1 MTDYPQVPS
10 PNHRAGRIKAVR
22 LVVLHTAETPC
33 EPGRAVGIATYLARP
48 DVQASAHFCVDPE
61 ATVQGVQEEDTAWAA
76 PGANAD
82 GIQIEQAAYAGFG
95 PADWAGVNPQQMMTG
110 QLVPLVAGICER
122 WDIPA
127 VALDT
132 AGVLSG
138 AAGITT
144 HVAVSTAYGLS
155 DHWDCGP
162 DYPLDAVVA
171 QVAALLTQT
180 PTPTPPT
187 PPAPPTERD
196 QDMAL
201 TIIEA
206 TERPTP
212 FNGRPVWDLAISGP
226 AQLGGTAVQSWVTIM
241 PVDPQPTDTPIKV
254 DVHCTGANG
263 LSVVNTLS
271 VTAVTFWPVPYA
283 GRVSVVADVPL
294 LVHGREV
301 HYQAT
306 A

>member
-1 MTDYPQVPS
+1 MTDYVQIPS
-10 PNHRAGRIKAVR
+10 PNFRPGRIKAVR
-22 LVVLHTAETPC
+22 LVVLHTAETHC
-33 EPGRAVGIATYLARP
+33 EPGRAVAIATYLARP
-48 DVQASAHFCVDPE
+48 EVQASAHFCVDPE

-82 GIQIEQAAYAGFG
+82 GIQIEQAAYARLD
-95 PADWAGVNPQQMMTG
+95 ADGWAGVNPQQMMTG

-144 HVAVSTAYGLS
+144 HVAVSEAFGLS

-162 DYPLDAVVA
+162 DFPLDAVVA
-171 QVAALLTQT
+171 QVAALLN
-180 PTPTPPT
+180 PTPPT
-187 PPAPPTERD
+187 PPAPPTPSITGD

-206 TERPTP
+206 VERPTQ
-212 FNGRPVWDLAISGP
+212 FNGRTVWDLAISGP

-241 PVDPQPTDTPIKV
+241 PVDPQPPSTPTKV
-254 DVHCTGANG
+254 DVHCSGPDGA
-263 LSVVNTLS
+263 VVNTLD
-271 VTAVTFWPVPYA
+271 VNAVTFWPVPFTA
-283 GRVSVVADVPL
+283 RVSVVADVPL
-294 LVHGREV
+294 LVHGREI

>member
-1 MTDYPQVPS
+1 MTGYPQIPS
-10 PNHRAGRIKAVR
+10 PNYRAGRIKPVR
-22 LVVLHTAETPC
+22 LVVLHTAETQC
-33 EPGRAVGIATYLARP
+33 EPGRAVAIATYLARP
-48 DVQASAHFCVDPE
+48 EVQASAHYCVDPE

-82 GIQIEQAAYAGFG
+82 GIQIEQAAYARLD
-95 PADWAGVNPQQMMTG
+95 ADGWAGVGPQQMMTG

-122 WDIPA
+122 WNIPP

-144 HVAVSTAYGLS
+144 HVCVSEAFGLS

-171 QVAALLTQT
+171 QVAALLH
-180 PTPTPPT
+180 PIPPA
-187 PPAPPTERD
+187 PPAPPTPSITGD

-206 TERPTP
+206 TERPTQ
-212 FNGRPVWDLAISGP
+212 FNNRTVWDLAISGP

-241 PVDPQPTDTPIKV
+241 PVDPQATPIKA
-254 DVHCTGANG
+254 DVHCTGPDGA
-263 LSVVNTLS
+263 VVNTVEVS
-271 VTAVTFWPVPYA
+271 AVAFWPVPFT

-294 LVHGREV
+294 LVHGREI

>member
-1 MTDYPQVPS
+1 MTDYPQIPS
-10 PNHRAGRIKAVR
+10 PNYRPGRIKPVR
-22 LVVLHTAETPC
+22 LVVLHTAETQC
-33 EPGRAVGIATYLARP
+33 EPGRAVGIANYLARP
-48 DVQASAHFCVDPE
+48 DVQASAHYCVDPE

-82 GIQIEQAAYAGFG
+82 GIQIEQAAYARFD
-95 PADWAGVNPQQMMTG
+95 ADGWADVNPQQMMTG
-110 QLVPLVAGICER
+110 QLVPLVAGICTR

-144 HVAVSTAYGLS
+144 HVAVSEAYGLS

-171 QVAALLTQT
+171 QVAALI
-180 PTPTPPT
+180 TPTPPT
-187 PPAPPTERD
+187 PPAPPAPPTERD
-196 QDMAL
+196 QDDMAL

-206 TERPTP
+206 TKRPTQ
-212 FNGRPVWDLAISGP
+212 FNGRTVWDLAISGP

-241 PVDPQPTDTPIKV
+241 PVDPQPTAISV
-254 DVHCTGANG
+254 DVHCSGPAG
-263 LSVVNTLS
+263 ISVVNTLD
-271 VTAVTFWPVPYA
+271 VGAVTFWSAPFT
-283 GRVSVVADVPL
+283 GRVSVVVDADVPL
-294 LVHGREV
+294 LVHGREI

>member
-10 PNHRAGRIKAVR
+10 PNYRPGRIKPVR

-33 EPGRAVGIATYLARP
+33 EPGRAIGIARYLARP
-48 DVQASAHFCVDPE
+48 DVQASAHYCVDPLT
-61 ATVQGVQEEDTAWAA
+61 TVQGVQERDTAWAA

-95 PADWAGVNPQQMMTG
+95 AADWAGVNPQQMITG
-110 QLVPLVAGICER
+110 QLVPLVAGICTR

-144 HVAVSTAYGLS
+144 HVAVSEAYGLS

-162 DYPLDAVVA
+162 AYPLDAVVA
-171 QVAALLTQT
+171 QVAALLE
-180 PTPTPPT
+180 PTPPE
-187 PPAPPTERD
+187 PPEPPTPSITEGD
-196 QDMAL
+196 DMAL
-201 TIIEA
+201 TIINA
-206 TERPTP
+206 TERPTT
-212 FNGRPVWDLAISGP
+212 FQGRTVWDLAISGP

-241 PVDPQPTDTPIKV
+241 PVTPTDTPISV
-254 DVHCTGANG
+254 DIHCTGTDG
-263 LSVVNTLS
+263 SVVTTLD
-271 VTAVTFWPVPYA
+271 VQAVTFWPVNGT
-283 GRVSVVADVPL
+283 GRTSVVVHPATPV
-294 LVHGREV
+294 LVHGREI
-301 HYQAT
+301 HYQAV
-306 A
+306 AP

>member
-1 MTDYPQVPS
+1 MTDYPQIPS
-10 PNHRAGRIKAVR
+10 PNYRPGRIKPVR

-48 DVQASAHFCVDPE
+48 AVQASAHYCVDPS

-82 GIQIEQAAYAGFG
+82 GIQIEQAAYAGFDA
-95 PADWAGVNPQQMMTG
+95 ADWVGVNPQQMITG
-110 QLVPLVAGICER
+110 QLVPLVAGICTR
-122 WDIPA
+122 WNIPP

-144 HVAVSTAYGLS
+144 HVAVSEAYGLS

-162 DYPLDAVVA
+162 AYPLDAVVA
-171 QVAALLTQT
+171 QVAALLN
-180 PTPTPPT
+180 PT
-187 PPAPPTERD
+187 PPAPPAPPTPSITGD

-206 TERPTP
+206 VERPTQ
-212 FNGRPVWDLAISGP
+212 FGGRTVWDLAISGP

-241 PVDPQPTDTPIKV
+241 PVDPTDTPVSV
-254 DVHCTGANG
+254 DIHCTGPDGA
-263 LSVVNTLS
+263 VVNTLD
-271 VTAVTFWPVPYA
+271 VNAVTFWPVPFTA
-283 GRVSVVADVPL
+283 RVSVVANVPL
-294 LVHGREV
+294 LVHGREI

>member
-10 PNHRAGRIKAVR
+10 PNFRPGRIKPVR

-33 EPGRAVGIATYLARP
+33 EPGRAMGIARYLARP
-48 DVQASAHFCVDPE
+48 DVQASAHYCVDPG
-61 ATVQGVQEEDTAWAA
+61 AVVQGVQESDTAWAA

-95 PADWAGVNPQQMMTG
+95 AADWASAAPQQMIAT
-110 QLVPLVAGICER
+110 QLVPLVAGICDR

-144 HVAVSTAYGLS
+144 HVCVSEAYGLS

-162 DYPLDAVVA
+162 DYPLGSVVA
-171 QVAALLTQT
+171 QVAALLHPQ
-180 PTPTPPT
+180 PPQ
-187 PPAPPTERD
+187 PPQPLTEGD
-196 QDMAL
+196 DMAL

-206 TERPTP
+206 TERPTTWQ
-212 FNGRPVWDLAISGP
+212 GRTVWDLAISGP

-241 PVDPQPTDTPIKV
+241 PVTPTDTPVTV
-254 DVHCTGANG
+254 DIHCTGNDG
-263 LSVVNTLS
+263 NVVTTLD
-271 VTAVTFWPVPYA
+271 VKAVAFWPVPFT
-283 GRVSVVADVPL
+283 GRVSVVVHPATPV
-294 LVHGREV
+294 LVHGREM
-301 HYQAT
+301 HYQAVAT
-306 A
+306 

>member
-1 MTDYPQVPS
+1 MTDYPQIPS
-10 PNHRAGRIKAVR
+10 PNFRAGRIKPVR

-33 EPGRAVGIATYLARP
+33 EPGRAVGIASYLARP
-48 DVQASAHFCVDPE
+48 DVQASAHYCCDPS

-82 GIQIEQAAYAGFG
+82 GIQIEQAGYARLD
-95 PADWAGVNPQQMMTG
+95 ADGWAGVNPQQMMTG
-110 QLVPLVAGICER
+110 QVVPLVAGICTR
-122 WDIPA
+122 WNIPP

-144 HVAVSTAYGLS
+144 HVCVSEAYGLS

-171 QVAALLTQT
+171 QVAALI
-180 PTPTPPT
+180 TPTPPT
-187 PPAPPTERD
+187 PPAPPTTGD

-206 TERPTP
+206 VERPTQ
-212 FNGRPVWDLAISGP
+212 FNGRTVWDLAISGP

-241 PVDPQPTDTPIKV
+241 PVDPQPTAISV
-254 DVHCTGANG
+254 DVHCSGPDGA
-263 LSVVNTLS
+263 VVNTLTVGS
-271 VTAVTFWPVPYA
+271 VMFWPVPFT

-301 HYQAT
+301 HYQAVT
-306 A
+306 G